1 MSTNGTHPVLY
12 VIACGGR
19 PAGDLPGFVSR
30 LQAVGWDTC
39 VIATPS
45 GMKFLDAV
53 RLTELTGHPVRCD
66 YKQPDDAD
74 VLPAPDAFVVAPA
87 TFNTVNKLAAGI
99 SDTLALGLL
108 NEAVGSNL
116 PIIAVP
122 FPNQMLARHPA
133 FIASVAVL
141 RSWGIRLIFDPA
153 RHPLPVPNQG
163 PSGNTLFPWA
173 ALLESISALG
183 VERFGEER
191 LTVHDDGFHQTADA
205 EEPA

>member
-1 MSTNGTHPVLY
+1 MSSTTRPVLY

-19 PAGDLPGFVSR
+19 PAGDLPEFVTQM
-30 LQAVGWDTC
+30 QADGWDPC

-45 GMKFLDAV
+45 GMKFLDAT
-53 RLTELTGHPVRCD
+53 RLAELTGHPVRSD
-66 YKQPDDAD
+66 YKQPDESD

-116 PIIAVP
+116 PVIAVP

-133 FIASVAVL
+133 FVASVALL
-141 RSWGIRLIFDPA
+141 RSWGVRLIFDPA
-153 RHPLPVPNQG
+153 RYRLPVPNQG
-163 PSGNTLFPWA
+163 PSGNALFPWA
-173 ALLESISALG
+173 ALLDSVRTLEA
-183 VERFGEER
+183 ERASEQPPKGS
-191 LTVHDDGFHQTADA
+191 LDGLQHAADTKG
-205 EEPA
+205 PF